1 MLMAYIIINECVNDQ
16 HLVKGGA
23 MTLEEIFDEAMDE
36 VIARNPRSQ
45 EQLIDVAKEALD
57 NYVLS
62 SAEHDL
68 VLDHI
73 QNNYN
78 F

>member
-1 MLMAYIIINECVNDQ
+1 
-16 HLVKGGA
+16 

-45 EQLIDVAKEALD
+45 EQLIDVAKEVLD
-57 NYVLS
+57 NYNLS

-73 QNNYN
+73 QDNYN